1 MLIFYIQF
9 GKTMVIPKLKILQN
23 ASGGTKKILKPI
35 LIVILGILFAAFGL
49 EASNNDWD
57 LGKLFSG
64 SSWSEAKVMR
74 DKDGNVVTD
83 GGKYTNEYNCS
94 DFDTQLQA
102 QKFFNNAGGSSED
115 TNDLD
120 RDNDGEACEEL
131 PAK

>member
-1 MLIFYIQF
+1 
-9 GKTMVIPKLKILQN
+9 MVIPKLKILQN

-102 QKFFNNAGGSSED
+102 QKFFNNAGGPSED

>member
-1 MLIFYIQF
+1 MA
-9 GKTMVIPKLKILQN
+9 IPKLKILQN
-23 ASGGTKKILKPI
+23 ASSGTKKILKPI